1 VFITDGIRA
10 SGMRDGTTEL
20 GGRPVTVIEGA
31 ARLPDG
37 TLAGSMLTMDAAVR
51 GAVAAGVPLEA
62 ALHAASTAPARY
74 LGLEG
79 RGVLEA
85 GARADLVVLT
95 PDLQVTAVARG
106 GRWVVGRPAPDAAG

>member
-1 VFITDGIRA
+1 
-10 SGMRDGTTEL
+10 MRDGTTEL

-51 GAVAAGVPLEA
+51 GAVAAGVPVEA
-62 ALHAASTAPARY
+62 ALFAASTAPARY
-74 LGLEG
+74 LGVDD

-95 PDLQVTAVARG
+95 PELTVQAVARG
-106 GRWVVGRPAPDAAG
+106 GRWIVGAPANGNAG